1 MSRRKPHNRRARLE
15 RNCRALLNSNHVA
28 VINIDPSGRQ
38 GLINW
43 KNAKSIP
50 PGQAIAD
57 AVCDFPHR
65 WVIYFS
71 ALCIDQLGQRYIK
84 SQEVAPQGMYLSEQ
98 LTDVIETYYRELL
111 DGCNPRHVVGSG
123 WIANPSGVSLDEE
136 QAARIFDAAGAW
148 PVTARA
154 A

>member
-1 MSRRKPHNRRARLE
+1 
-15 RNCRALLNSNHVA
+15 VA
-28 VINIDPSGRQ
+28 VVNIDPSGLQ

-43 KNAKSIP
+43 KNAKSIA

-57 AVCDFPHR
+57 AVCDIPHR

-71 ALCIDQLGQRYIK
+71 ALCIDQFGQRYIK

-98 LTDVIETYYRELL
+98 ITDVIETYYRELL
-111 DGCNPRHVVGSG
+111 DGCNPLHIVGSG
-123 WIANPSGVSLDEE
+123 WIANPCGASLDEE
-136 QAARIFDAAGAW
+136 QAARIFDVVGAW
-148 PVTARA
+148 PTKEA